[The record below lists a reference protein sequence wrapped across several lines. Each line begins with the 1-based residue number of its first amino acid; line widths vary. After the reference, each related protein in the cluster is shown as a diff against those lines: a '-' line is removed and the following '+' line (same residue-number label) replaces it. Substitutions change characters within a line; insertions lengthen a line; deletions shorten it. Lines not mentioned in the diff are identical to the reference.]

1 MSGFVRHIRQ
11 AVLLCAALAFAPAAR
26 AEVIAFT
33 GGTVHPVSGPAIPNG
48 TVIVDGAR
56 ILAVGAGLP
65 VPAGARVVD
74 CTGQHVTP
82 GLVHANTALGL
93 IEISTVSG
101 SDDTQETGN
110 INPNQRAEIM
120 YNPDSDFIPVARL
133 NGITTALVVPG
144 GGAVRGTSALMKL
157 DGWTMEDIA
166 VKAPVALHVQWPN
179 MSPVR
184 AFWETRSEEEQAKA
198 REAAVQAITDAFE
211 EARAYDRARA
221 AEGVN
226 GVPRHDRDARLDAM
240 RKAVRGEMPVVFH
253 ADALQQIRAVLR
265 FCDQQKLKNVIL
277 LGGYD
282 AWRVADELKSRD
294 IPVIVAGVLALPNR
308 PYEAYDEAFTVP
320 ARLHAAGVRFCIADE
335 GGGGG
340 AANARNLPQHAAMAA
355 AFGLDRDEALRSV
368 TLNAARILGVAD
380 RVGSLEPGKL
390 ADLRITDGDPLEV
403 TTRCVQTVVQ
413 GRLVPM
419 ESRQTRLFEKYDN
432 RPRGPKARKR

>member
-1 MSGFVRHIRQ
+1 MSGIVRHIRQ
-11 AVLLCAALAFAPAAR
+11 VALLCAALAFAPAAR

-33 GGTVHPVSGPAIPNG
+33 GGTVHPVSGPIIPNG

-56 ILAVGAGLP
+56 ILAVGAGLA

-93 IEISTVSG
+93 IEISTVAG

-166 VKAPVALHVQWPN
+166 VKAPVALHVQWPS

-211 EARAYDRARA
+211 EA
-221 AEGVN
+221 
-226 GVPRHDRDARLDAM
+226 
-240 RKAVRGEMPVVFH
+240 
-253 ADALQQIRAVLR
+253 
-265 FCDQQKLKNVIL
+265 
-277 LGGYD
+277 
-282 AWRVADELKSRD
+282 
-294 IPVIVAGVLALPNR
+294 
-308 PYEAYDEAFTVP
+308 
-320 ARLHAAGVRFCIADE
+320 
-335 GGGGG
+335 
-340 AANARNLPQHAAMAA
+340 
-355 AFGLDRDEALRSV
+355 
-368 TLNAARILGVAD
+368 
-380 RVGSLEPGKL
+380 
-390 ADLRITDGDPLEV
+390 
-403 TTRCVQTVVQ
+403 
-413 GRLVPM
+413 
-419 ESRQTRLFEKYDN
+419 
-432 RPRGPKARKR
+432 